1 MIKNLVLVFMLLLG
15 TNVFADEKEDVK
27 KQLLSKID
35 AVIDV
40 VQDKSLSKD
49 QRNSKIVDVVTPTF
63 DFKLMAKL
71 SLGKKWKSL
80 KKADREKFVK
90 LYVERM
96 KRSYSEKLDTY
107 TDQKVEVTDVKQ
119 PKKNR
124 MVVETNLISSSDK
137 MDVIYK
143 FWKPKK
149 HIPTKERWLVYD
161 VEILGVSILKADKAQ
176 FSEFLKTR
184 TISQLMDTMIN
195 VK

>member
-1 MIKNLVLVFMLLLG
+1 MIKNLVLVFMLLIG
-15 TNVFADEKEDVK
+15 VNGFADEKEDVK

-35 AVIDV
+35 AVIEV

-71 SLGKKWKSL
+71 SLGKKWKRL
-80 KKADREKFVK
+80 TKTDKGRFVK

-107 TDQKVEVTDVKQ
+107 TDQKVEVTSVKQ

-124 MVVETNLISSSDK
+124 MVVATNLISSSDK
-137 MDVIYK
+137 MDVVYK
-143 FWKPKK
+143 FWKPRK
-149 HIPTKERWLVYD
+149 HIPTKDRWLVYD

-176 FSEFLKTR
+176 FSEFLKTKS
-184 TISQLMDTMIN
+184 IKDLMDTMIN